1 MARVSQESSEKSGLL
16 DKGSGWMAKVRVYEL
31 AKEQGISSKDLLT
44 ILKDLGVEAKS
55 HQSTIEDSTAKL
67 VLEVITSQKAP
78 PAAVAPAAQAK
89 VATLVKEAPPK
100 PKEAKAAPK
109 QEEIKDKKPAMVEK
123 VSSPAALVVAIS
135 EADRL
140 KEAPSKV
147 REPKVVQLSLPLT
160 IGEFARKI
168 NVSANEIIK
177 KLLEKGRMMTLNQ
190 SIEGNDAIGLAESL
204 GIKLEL
210 EPAKPSKEEVK
221 PEDPDDD
228 PRFLVPRPPVVTI
241 LGHVDHGKTSLLDAI
256 RKTNVTAGEA
266 GGITQ
271 RIGAYTVDHNG
282 RKIVFVDTPGHEAFT
297 AMRARGAQVTDIAI
311 LVVAAEDGVMP
322 QTIEA
327 INHAKAAKV
336 PIIVAIN
343 KIDKPQ
349 ANPDRV
355 KQQLADLDLLPEDW
369 GGETICILVSAREKT
384 GLEDLLEMI
393 GLVAD
398 MHEFKANPKR
408 KAQGIIIEAKLDRG
422 LGPVATVLVKTG
434 TLKLGDAVIAGT
446 AYGKVR
452 LLINDRG
459 ERIKKATPS
468 IPAEIIGLSEVPKAS
483 DFLQVVNDEKTAKAV
498 TEKRSIKERDVKM
511 VSGTKTTLDDIF
523 RQMQEGERKELNLII
538 KADGQGSVEALKHS
552 LSRITNEEVDV
563 SIIHAGVGTITEAD
577 LLLAN
582 ASEAVIVGFNIKLDP
597 NIKKMA
603 EAERIDIRLYNVIYH
618 AIEDIRAA
626 LTGMLKPIYEEVL
639 LGRLEVRQV
648 FKVSKIGVIAGGYI
662 QNGKIIRG
670 AEVRVLRDNVVIH
683 QGRIDSLKRFKDDV
697 KEVTEGFECGVGIEK
712 FSGIQAGDIIEAYQL
727 QEKAR

>member
-1 MARVSQESSEKSGLL
+1 
-16 DKGSGWMAKVRVYEL
+16 MAKVRVYEL

-55 HQSTIEDSTAKL
+55 HQSTIEDATAKL
-67 VLEVITSQKAP
+67 VLEVIASQK
-78 PAAVAPAAQAK
+78 PAQAEAASAAKAK
-89 VATLVKEAPPK
+89 VATLVKEL
-100 PKEAKAAPK
+100 EAAPK
-109 QEEIKDKKPAMVEK
+109 TQEVKSLPKVEEARKPAVPEQA
-123 VSSPAALVVAIS
+123 PLPVAPVAVIS
-135 EADRL
+135 EGERP

-147 REPKVVQLSLPLT
+147 KDSKVVQLNLPLT

-168 NVSANEIIK
+168 NISANEIIK
-177 KLLEKGRMMTLNQ
+177 KLLEKGRAMTLNQ
-190 SIEGNDAIGLAESL
+190 SIDSNDAIGLAEFF

-210 EPAKPSKEEVK
+210 ARPKKEEEK
-221 PEDPDDD
+221 HEDPEDD
-228 PRFLVPRPPVVTI
+228 PKLMQPRPPVVTI

-271 RIGAYTVDHNG
+271 RIGAYTVEHNG
-282 RKIVFVDTPGHEAFT
+282 RKIVFIDTPGHEAFT

-369 GGETICILVSAREKT
+369 GGDTICILVSAREKT

-398 MHEFKANPKR
+398 MHEFKANAKR
-408 KAQGIIIEAKLDRG
+408 TAQGIIIEAKLDRG
-422 LGPVATVLVKTG
+422 LGPVATVLVKKG

-452 LLINDRG
+452 LLINDKG
-459 ERIKKATPS
+459 ERIKRATPS
-468 IPAEIIGLSEVPKAS
+468 IPAEIIGLSEVPKAG
-483 DFLQVVNDEKTAKAV
+483 DILQVVDDEKLAKAI
-498 TEKRSIKERDVKM
+498 TEQRSIKERDVKM

-552 LSRITNEEVDV
+552 LSRVTNEEVDV

-582 ASEAVIVGFNIKLDP
+582 ASDAVIVGFNIKLDP
-597 NIKKMA
+597 NIKKIA
-603 EAERIDIRLYNVIYH
+603 EAEKIDIRLYNVIYH

-626 LTGMLKPIYEEVL
+626 LTGMLKPVYEEVL

-662 QNGKIIRG
+662 QNGKIVRG

-712 FSGIQAGDIIEAYQL
+712 FAGIQAGDIIEAYQL